1 MMENILTDIGLS
13 GISVR
18 DLNGN
23 NAISE
28 KSINNWIL
36 MPMVGSSKT
45 KGSDGKKS
53 DLQSSDLG
61 SKLSN
66 ALERIRSIDE
76 EVPVTFLGMDSPEL
90 PLDEIYNAM
99 KIAIE
104 MEKAYINPAHD
115 GGYGALCVPKK
126 APIDIFEN
134 VRWSTSLTFASQL
147 KALTDNGI
155 DTVVGSL
162 MSDIDEE
169 EDVIALAS
177 RTQGSGPKPLEET
190 KEINDRLLYQS
201 HICGSSSVVSAKN
214 RVICPRTVNILRRKN
229 IIPIENKEE
238 E

>member
-1 MMENILTDIGLS
+1 MENILTDIGVS
-13 GISVR
+13 SISAR
-18 DLNGN
+18 DLDGN
-23 NAISE
+23 NAIFE
-28 KSINNWIL
+28 KCANNWIL
-36 MPMVGSSKT
+36 MPMVSSSKT

-53 DLQSSDLG
+53 DLRSSDLG

-66 ALERIRSIDE
+66 ALERIRNIDKE
-76 EVPVTFLGMDSPEL
+76 SPIIFLGMDSPEL
-90 PLDEIYNAM
+90 PLDELYNAM

-104 MEKAYINPAHD
+104 KEKAYINPAHD

-126 APIDIFEN
+126 APVEIFEK

-169 EDVIALAS
+169 EDVVALAS
-177 RTQGSGPKPLEET
+177 RAQKSIQKPLEQI

-201 HICGSSSVVSAKN
+201 QVCGLSSAAKN
-214 RVICPRTVNILRRKN
+214 SVLCPRTVNVLRRKN
-229 IIPIENKEE
+229 IIPE
-238 E
+238 